1 MKIKSIFSDIKSLA
15 ATGLVAGVI
24 GGGIFELFVAGQY
37 SDLPGFSDDHQTGRT
52 KNSIASVICGV
63 VGQKMYDG
71 NSELDLEVVK
81 TMWPDANLTGH
92 TTKDTID
99 SNVDLT
105 FPRARFTASK
115 NAEGNLEGNVDKSEF
130 DWKIK
135 QTRDDTYKIERAG
148 WKLNAELK
156 IMMNDGQISGS
167 YSKPLSFDYKIK
179 GTYDKENGKV
189 DIDVKVALSLDF
201 GIKGNV

>member
-105 FPRARFTASK
+105 FTRARFTASK
-115 NAEGNLEGNVDKSEF
+115 NAEG
-130 DWKIK
+130 
-135 QTRDDTYKIERAG
+135 
-148 WKLNAELK
+148 K
-156 IMMNDGQISGS
+156 IMMNDGQISGN
-167 YSKPLSFDYKIK
+167 YSKPLSFDYKNK
-179 GTYDKENGKV
+179 RTYEKENGKV
-189 DIDVKVALSLDF
+189 DIDVKVPLSLDF
-201 GIKGNV
+201 GIKGNVKR